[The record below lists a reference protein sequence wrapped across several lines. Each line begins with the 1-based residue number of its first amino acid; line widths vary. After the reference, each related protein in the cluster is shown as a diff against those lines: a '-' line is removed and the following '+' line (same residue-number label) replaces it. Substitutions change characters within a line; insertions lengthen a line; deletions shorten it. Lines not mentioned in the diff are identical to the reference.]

1 MRLVS
6 YSHLGEPRFGALQED
21 PQGGAP
27 RGGIVDLTGRIAP
40 QIRSIQDLLRAD
52 QLAAAADYVQG
63 RAANIGWCDAPL
75 LPVIPAPGKI
85 LCVGLNYETHRAET
99 KRPEVANPTIFTRF
113 ADSQVAHRQPMVKPA
128 VSERFDYEGELALVI
143 GRPGRRIPE
152 ARALEH
158 VAGYACYNDGS
169 VRDWQRHTMQFTP
182 GKTFPGTGAFGPYLL
197 TRDAAPDYRLLSI
210 ETRLNGETMQSASLA
225 NLIFPLERLIA
236 YISSFTPLSAGD
248 VIVTGTP
255 GGVGD
260 KREPPVY
267 LTPGDQVEV
276 EIGPLGVLSNPVIA
290 EEAI

>member
-6 YSHLGEPRFGALQED
+6 YSHLGEPRFGALQKD

-27 RGGIVDLTGRIAP
+27 GGGIVDLTGRIAP

-52 QLAAAADYVQG
+52 QLAAAADYVQE
-63 RAANIGWCDAPL
+63 RAADIGWCDAPL

-158 VAGYACYNDGS
+158 VAGYACYNEGS

-225 NLIFPLERLIA
+225 DLIFPIERLIA

-267 LTPGDQVEV
+267 LTPGDRVEV